1 MNNALLQKRYNDFLP
16 YISPAKKRDPRIK
29 NDMEFVPAVLFL
41 RENNPDI
48 STHNEFL
55 DCEYHFYALGNLGD
69 SKKTDYTRAYDP
81 EDMNEFT
88 IEISDNTKNNAT
100 FQSGVYLDENGN
112 RQIEKFTLTESVD
125 DEGNTVYTPVSIA
138 KPDKFVYPITLEE
151 WESPDNMRHW
161 CLYNEAFD
169 GDHSFEP
176 RYACCGDYRD
186 GKLVNDTSGRGKA
199 QVELNNGVWRAFC
212 RWVVTSTDEEFVN
225 ELDQWCVR
233 SAVEFFYAFT
243 HMYTMMDNRAKN
255 CFFHFAKTGT
265 FRAVTKPVK
274 ELLHVYCELI
284 DGEYVTTK
292 DTEINNSKTYYTQ
305 YAFDLWKYDC
315 DTALGIKC

>member
-1 MNNALLQKRYNDFLP
+1 MP

-41 RENNPDI
+41 KETNPDI

-55 DCEYHFYALGNLGD
+55 DCEYHFYALGNIGD

-88 IEISDNTKNNAT
+88 IEISDNTKNNST
-100 FQSGVYLDENGN
+100 FQTGVFIDADGN
-112 RQIEKFTLTESVD
+112 RQIERFTITESED
-125 DEGNTVYTPVSIA
+125 DGEIIYTPVSVD
-138 KPDKFVYPITLEE
+138 KPQSFVYPITKEE
-151 WESPDNMRHW
+151 WENENNMRHW
-161 CLYNEAFD
+161 ALYNEGFD

-199 QVELNNGVWRAFC
+199 QVKLNNDVWRAFY
-212 RWVVTSTDEEFVN
+212 RWVITSTDEEFVN

-265 FRAVTKPVK
+265 YREITKPVK